1 MPCGTAKLYNV
12 LRVPLKSDAS
22 TAVKHLSDH
31 EYFFSQ
37 FMRIDADNCKEA
49 RRVMQNDES
58 GQSSLGIAIFAWFC
72 TFVAAWALIAFGT
85 NSHGL
90 GLVWG
95 IFAALFAFEISR
107 RSFRRGMV
115 IIFTALMTVFL
126 VALYSLLR

>member
-1 MPCGTAKLYNV
+1 
-12 LRVPLKSDAS
+12 
-22 TAVKHLSDH
+22 
-31 EYFFSQ
+31 
-37 FMRIDADNCKEA
+37 
-49 RRVMQNDES
+49 MQSDES
-58 GQSSLGIAIFAWFC
+58 GQSSLGIAIFAWLC
-72 TFVAAWALIAFGT
+72 TFVSAWALIAFGT